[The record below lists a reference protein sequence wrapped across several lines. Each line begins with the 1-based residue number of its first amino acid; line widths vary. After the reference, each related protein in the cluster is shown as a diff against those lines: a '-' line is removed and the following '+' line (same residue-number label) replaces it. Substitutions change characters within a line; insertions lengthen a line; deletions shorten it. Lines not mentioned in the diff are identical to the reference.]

1 MGKNRKRDRE
11 FKNALNVLKENSQ
24 IVAENTGY
32 MNEELDDIK
41 QDIKTIKKS
50 TTSKIPIITLI
61 ATIIGII
68 VAIVGII
75 VANIGTVE
83 KTKSEMDT
91 FIDEIQNVEQE
102 ESSNTETGPDELPAS
117 SNESGSS
124 FDQEDDGKSKLILQ
138 QLRDKGVPFYRLQL
152 TFVDTAIRIEKQG
165 GDYLTVCGDVI
176 DDLNINVLT
185 LLNKDYDI
193 AFDEYKVK
201 RIDSYGVLK
210 TVVDYEDVP
219 PGNYELITNI
229 EGYQPLTVSK
239 MYLGTEC
246 MQGIVQEEEL
256 YWGRTI
262 DLISNGSDL
271 LLPYYITVV
280 DEYGNGLEGGSF
292 EFKYKEDITQ
302 SGFEI
307 GENGRIPFCF
317 WTFEGEKI
325 TLFVDNVLNMKH
337 RYICEV
343 TFNDV
348 NNPPVIILYENGSV
362 KIINENEYLGF
373 E

>member
-75 VANIGTVE
+75 VANIGT
-83 KTKSEMDT
+83 
-91 FIDEIQNVEQE
+91 DEIQNVEQE

-165 GDYLTVCGDVI
+165 GDYFTVCGDVI

-193 AFDEYKVK
+193 AFDEEY
-201 RIDSYGVLK
+201 
-210 TVVDYEDVP
+210 T
-219 PGNYELITNI
+219 NYRMETQIKDRFL
-229 EGYQPLTVSK
+229 
-239 MYLGTEC
+239 
-246 MQGIVQEEEL
+246 
-256 YWGRTI
+256 W
-262 DLISNGSDL
+262 
-271 LLPYYITVV
+271 
-280 DEYGNGLEGGSF
+280 SF
-292 EFKYKEDITQ
+292 EN
-302 SGFEI
+302 SS
-307 GENGRIPFCF
+307 R
-317 WTFEGEKI
+317 
-325 TLFVDNVLNMKH
+325 L
-337 RYICEV
+337 
-343 TFNDV
+343 
-348 NNPPVIILYENGSV
+348 
-362 KIINENEYLGF
+362 
-373 E
+373 